1 MSLPQNIEH
10 SVPRTNTDQSIINHQ
25 ADLKACSRCPEMI
38 QPVIT
43 GTPVASSIMIIGQ
56 APGIREGDI
65 GRPFGWTA
73 GKTLFK
79 WFSSI
84 GVDEAEFRE
93 QVYMAAV
100 CRCFPGK
107 NPKGSGDRVPDKQEI
122 ATCKHWLEEEY
133 QLLQPKLI
141 IPVGKLAI
149 TQYLSAK
156 KLVDVVGQQFVIDTP
171 LLQADCI
178 PLPHPSGL
186 STWFNMEP
194 GKSLLQDALA
204 LIEAHSAWQE
214 IIDTKLA

>member
-1 MSLPQNIEH
+1 MLEEIIHHQSLL
-10 SVPRTNTDQSIINHQ
+10 QSCTR
-25 ADLKACSRCPEMI
+25 CSKMI
-38 QPVIT
+38 QPVII
-43 GTPVASSIMIIGQ
+43 GKPVVSPIMLIGQ

-65 GRPFGWTA
+65 GKPFGWTA

-84 GVDEAEFRE
+84 GVDEDAFRE
-93 QVYMAAV
+93 QVYMVAV

-107 NPKGSGDRVPDKQEI
+107 NPKSSGDRVPDKQEI
-122 ATCKHWLEEEY
+122 VNCRHWLESEF
-133 QLLQPKLI
+133 QMLKPKLI

-149 TQYLSAK
+149 SQFLTAN

-171 LLQADCI
+171 LLQSDCI

-194 GKSLLQDALA
+194 GKTLLQDALC
-204 LIEAHSAWQE
+204 LIEKHSAWKEVSSQSNQ
-214 IIDTKLA
+214 

>member
-1 MSLPQNIEH
+1 MLTKILEH
-10 SVPRTNTDQSIINHQ
+10 QELLRS
-25 ADLKACSRCPEMI
+25 CSRCPEMI

-43 GTPVASSIMIIGQ
+43 GTAVNASIMLVGQ

-84 GVDEAEFRE
+84 GVEEDEFRQE
-93 QVYMAAV
+93 VYIAAV

-107 NPKGSGDRVPDKQEI
+107 NPKGSGDRVPNKKEI
-122 ATCKHWLEEEY
+122 STCKHWLEKEY
-133 QLLQPKLI
+133 EILQPRLI

-149 TQYLSAK
+149 KQYLKAD
-156 KLVDVVGQQFVIDTP
+156 KLNEVVGQQFILDTP
-171 LLQADCI
+171 HLQADCI

-186 STWFNMEP
+186 STWYNTEP
-194 GKSLLQDALA
+194 GKSLLQDSLG
-204 LIEAHSAWQE
+204 LIKSHSAWKE
-214 IIDTKLA
+214 LL

>member
-1 MSLPQNIEH
+1 MSSTQRYI
-10 SVPRTNTDQSIINHQ
+10 PRTNTDQSIINHQ
-25 ADLKACSRCPEMI
+25 AELKACSRCPKMI

-84 GVDEAEFRE
+84 GMDEAQFRE

-122 ATCKHWLEEEY
+122 ANCKYWLKNEY

-149 TQYLSAK
+149 AQYLSAK
-156 KLVDVVGQQFVIDTP
+156 KLVDAVGQQFVIDTP
-171 LLQADCI
+171 ELQADCI

-186 STWFNMEP
+186 LTWFNMEP
-194 GKSLLQDALA
+194 GKTLLQDALA
-204 LIEAHSAWQE
+204 LIENHNAWKELQ
-214 IIDTKLA
+214 

>member
-1 MSLPQNIEH
+1 MLTNIIH
-10 SVPRTNTDQSIINHQ
+10 HQSK
-25 ADLKACSRCPEMI
+25 LKSCTRCPNMI
-38 QPVIT
+38 APVII
-43 GTPVASSIMIIGQ
+43 GNAVASSIMLIGQ

-93 QVYMAAV
+93 QVYMVAV

-107 NPKGSGDRVPDKQEI
+107 NPKGSGDRMPDKQEI
-122 ATCKHWLEEEY
+122 ANCKHWLDKEFEM
-133 QLLQPKLI
+133 LQPKLI

-149 TQYLSAK
+149 AQFLSAK
-156 KLVDVVGQQFVIDTP
+156 KLVEVVGQQFVIDTP
-171 LLQADCI
+171 ELQADCI

-186 STWFNMEP
+186 STWFNQDP
-194 GKSLLQDALA
+194 GKSLLQDSLS
-204 LIEAHSAWQE
+204 LIEKHSAWKE
-214 IIDTKLA
+214 IIK

>member
-1 MSLPQNIEH
+1 MSSTQRYI
-10 SVPRTNTDQSIINHQ
+10 PRTVTVQSIINHQ
-25 ADLKACSRCPEMI
+25 ADLKACSRCPKMI

-43 GTPVASSIMIIGQ
+43 GTPVASPIMIIGQ

-84 GVDEAEFRE
+84 GVDEAAFRE

-122 ATCKHWLEEEY
+122 ATCKQWLEKEY

-149 TQYLSAK
+149 AQYLSAK

-186 STWFNMEP
+186 STWFNTEP
-194 GKSLLQDALA
+194 GKTLLQEALG
-204 LIEAHSAWQE
+204 LIENHSAWQE
-214 IIDTKLA
+214 IQKSLT